1 MKHTTI
7 SEQPIISNGFIK
19 CYSDHLVISLYYF
32 PYGDKIIKYRDIQSC
47 DLLKMRDL
55 SIFKYKT
62 WGMALSS
69 IWWHSD
75 LRRFRRENYILLNT
89 NHWPKIGLT
98 MDDEDI
104 INVYELIKQKMN
116 ANQPLEK
123 NLFDSIEKLNANMIS
138 SMSEKELEYQK
149 SLECNKTKY
158 MN

>member
-7 SEQPIISNGFIK
+7 SEQPIISNGFVK

-32 PYGDKIIKYRDIQSC
+32 PYGNKTIKYRDIQSC

-69 IWWHSD
+69 VWWHSD
-75 LRRFRRENYILLNT
+75 LRRYSRENYILLDT

-98 MDDEDI
+98 MDDKDI
-104 INVYELIKQKMN
+104 INVYELIKQKMG
-116 ANQPLEK
+116 ANQS
-123 NLFDSIEKLNANMIS
+123 FDSIEKLDANMIS

-149 SLECNKTKY
+149 SLESNKAKY
-158 MN
+158 IN